1 MSKFVTVQTKIQEQE
16 FLQEA
21 LKELG
26 CTIKNENKIKVF
38 LKEEVCDFSVRT
50 CDGLCFGMKRNE
62 SGKFDFVGDSLILK
76 PLFNNHD
83 FKNRLTQ
90 KYAYLKI
97 MSQAKKNG
105 FKLVKETNTK
115 DKSIKL
121 VLRKW

>member
-26 CTIKNENKIKVF
+26 CTLKNEKRIKVF
-38 LKEEVCDFSVRT
+38 LKEQDCDFSVKTR
-50 CDGLCFGMKRNE
+50 DGLRFGMKQSE
-62 SGKFDFVGDSLILK
+62 SGNFDFVGDSMILN
-76 PLFNNHD
+76 PLFKDYD

-90 KYAYLKI
+90 KYAYLKV
-97 MSQAKKNG
+97 MSQAKKAG

-115 DKSIKL
+115 DNSIKL